1 MLRIMLVA
9 RPACCFKLLVV
20 LQVHL
25 VKLATAR
32 SCLGHLIVLEICLLL
47 MAHLVIGTAISLSFS
62 DYCKFCDFKQ
72 ATCLLQI
79 YRVYW

>member
-1 MLRIMLVA
+1 M
-9 RPACCFKLLVV
+9 
-20 LQVHL
+20 

-32 SCLGHLIVLEICLLL
+32 RCLGHLIVLEICLLL

-72 ATCLLQI
+72 ATCLLQSI
-79 YRVYW
+79 ECIGKDFVFAHVGCQIEDVTQ